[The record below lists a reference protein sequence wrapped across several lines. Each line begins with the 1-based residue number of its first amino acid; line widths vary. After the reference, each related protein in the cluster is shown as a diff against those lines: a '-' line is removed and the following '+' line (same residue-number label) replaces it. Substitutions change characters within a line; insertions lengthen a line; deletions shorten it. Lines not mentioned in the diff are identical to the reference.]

1 MIFSALS
8 QSSRYAAL
16 HPLFP
21 RAFDYIRNTD
31 LHALAPGHYPLI
43 GEDLF
48 VIVEHMPGRTRAEA
62 QLECHRRYIDIQLVL
77 EGVDEMGWKPL
88 TDCREP
94 VGDYSAEKDIRF
106 FYDAADSWIATPPG
120 AFCIFFPEDAHAP
133 LVSTGGSCD
142 TLLLEPLAIRLG
154 EPTTRAKSLVM
165 AKQADRGSVCQA
177 TPPALEGSTPPCRG
191 GCIRKAVFKIA
202 VNGGK

>member
-1 MIFSALS
+1 LIFSTIS
-8 QSSRYAAL
+8 QADRYATL
-16 HPLFP
+16 NPLFP

-31 LHALAPGHYPLI
+31 LHALAPGRHDII
-43 GEDLF
+43 GDDLF
-48 VIVEHMPGRTRAEA
+48 VIIEHMPGRTRAEA

-88 TDCREP
+88 ADCRGP

-106 FYDAADSWIATPPG
+106 FRDAADSWIATPPG